1 MDNIDFLTSL
11 SADFLAWEDDKV
23 SDKLG
28 TVIPKYVTG
37 KIFPNLNDIDI
48 VILGVEEDRNSNN
61 LGCAEASNFFRKYF
75 YELYSHSANIKV
87 ADIGNIKQGAD
98 INDTYFA
105 LSNVVEELF
114 NKNITPI
121 IIGGS
126 QDLSFAIYKA
136 YVKLNSLINIATI
149 DNKFDLG
156 DANINLNSNNFLSHI
171 VLNKPNILFNY
182 TNIGY
187 QTYLVEQ
194 EAIELMDNL
203 YFDIYRLGYFNN
215 NIKIIETLLRNVDFV
230 SFDMSS
236 IRQSEAPGNKNASP
250 NGFYGDDACQICQYA
265 GAGTDISCIGFFEL
279 NPKFDNNGQTA
290 HLLAQMVWCFIDG
303 YYKKVKEFPS
313 ASSKEFTRYEV
324 QFSEAREH
332 LTFYKSNKTSRW
344 WMEIKNIESVS
355 PKHHKHYIIPCT
367 EDDYEQVL
375 NGNIPDR
382 WLKAQ
387 QKIM

>member
-1 MDNIDFLTSL
+1 MDNIDFLTPL
-11 SADFLAWEDDKV
+11 NADFSVWEDDKV

-37 KIFPNLNDIDI
+37 KIFPNLNDVDI

-75 YELYSHSANIKV
+75 YELYSHSSNIKI

-105 LSNVVEELF
+105 LTNVVEELF
-114 NKNITPI
+114 SKNITPI

-187 QTYLVEQ
+187 QTCLVEQ

-215 NIKIIETLLRNVDFV
+215 NIKIVETLLRNVDFV

-250 NGFYGDDACQICQYA
+250 NGFYGDDACQICCYA
-265 GAGTDISCIGFFEL
+265 GSGTDISCIGFFEL

-290 HLLAQMVWCFIDG
+290 HLLAQMVWYFIDG
-303 YYKKVKEFPS
+303 YYKKVKEFPNTNS
-313 ASSKEFTRYEV
+313 NDFTRYEA

-332 LTFYKSNKTSRW
+332 LTFYKSNKTNRW
-344 WMEIKNIESVS
+344 WMEVKSTESVN